1 MGDLARVWDY
11 DASVQRMRPLV
22 LHWKNVT
29 EEMLQELRRAKSVL
43 SHQGA
48 RSDLVLGDAK
58 LRTWSN
64 YLRDVGLDRTTADR
78 WLSRLSQHPYNT
90 LPNRWA
96 FKSSEWYTPSEYV
109 EAARDVMGEIDL
121 DPASSEEANAVVKAR
136 KFYSIK
142 DDGLTHRWTGKV
154 WMNPPYASNLIGL
167 FVDKLVK
174 ELETGGIEEAIIITN
189 NLTETAWWQS
199 MPCSAVCFPA
209 ERIRFWHP
217 GGKHPLEKLFPRMG
231 LPVRCKVRRSCTL
244 ERIRKDLWIDSGSWG
259 RCSMPPSLSALP
271 GSVSA
276 DLMTFLNSPTDVIP
290 VTVGAK
296 NAPFLEPEKGRIGT
310 VAFEHPYS
318 RRF

>member
-217 GGKHPLEKLFPRMG
+217 GWKAPARKAFPKNGTSCSLQGQTILYFGKNPKGFVDRFRELG
-231 LPVRCKVRRSCTL
+231 KVFY
-244 ERIRKDLWIDSGSWG
+244 
-259 RCSMPPSLSALP
+259 A
-271 GSVSA
+271 A
-276 DLMTFLNSPTDVIP
+276 
-290 VTVGAK
+290 
-296 NAPFLEPEKGRIGT
+296 
-310 VAFEHPYS
+310 
-318 RRF
+318 